1 MPLFGWRS
9 HAACA
14 CCGSGPI
21 AGSAGGVLRF
31 YPVPCPS
38 ATLTV
43 WASAWLHGCAAPDA
57 VIDGLH
63 TWAGL
68 HEVVA
73 VDETIARQL
82 DLPAPDQVPTSVV
95 GLLAAARRAGAGVG
109 QLLLPVPGDVRGLP
123 PDGPLAAAAMDS
135 GEAAVFTGAELAAVP
150 NAVADGVLRW
160 TVFAD
165 GPLPAAPEPALADA
179 EHGLRGAVRQAAT
192 TLVELGVARHRPGVR
207 AEIAEALEHRI
218 RPPWP
223 EGTPARALRVLEQA
237 DEVEA
242 ILRAA
247 DTDNLGGAVSAS
259 VAAARSAV
267 LRPLFTAVRE
277 ARRSAVAE
285 AVRALTPRAGRR

>member
-1 MPLFGWRS
+1 MRVR
-9 HAACA
+9 
-14 CCGSGPI
+14 
-21 AGSAGGVLRF
+21 VLRS
-31 YPVPCPS
+31 YSVPCPS
-38 ATLTV
+38 ATFTV

-73 VDETIARQL
+73 VDEATARQL
-82 DLPAPDQVPTSVV
+82 DLPAPDEVPTSVV
-95 GLLAAARRAGAGVG
+95 GLLATARRAGAGVG

-123 PDGPLAAAAMDS
+123 PEGPLAAAALRS
-135 GEAAVFTGAELAAVP
+135 GEVAVFTGAELAAVP
-150 NAVADGVLRW
+150 DTVAEGVLRW
-160 TVFAD
+160 TVFAS
-165 GPLPAAPEPALADA
+165 GPLPPAPEPELPDA

-192 TLVELGVARHRPGVR
+192 TLVELDLARHRPGVR
-207 AEIAEALEHRI
+207 AEIAEALELRV

-223 EGTPARALRVLEQA
+223 EGTPPRALRVLEQA

-247 DTDNLGGAVSAS
+247 DTDNLGGALSAS
-259 VAAARSAV
+259 VAAARSAA

>member
-1 MPLFGWRS
+1 
-9 HAACA
+9 
-14 CCGSGPI
+14 
-21 AGSAGGVLRF
+21 
-31 YPVPCPS
+31 
-38 ATLTV
+38 V
-43 WASAWLHGCAAPDA
+43 WTSAWLHGCAAPDA

-73 VDETIARQL
+73 VDEATARRL
-82 DLPAPDQVPTSVV
+82 DLPAPGEPPTSVV
-95 GLLAAARRAGAGVG
+95 GLLAAARRTGASGG

-123 PDGPLAAAAMDS
+123 ADGLLAATALEH
-135 GEAAVFTGAELAAVP
+135 GEAAVFPGADLAVVP
-150 NAVADGVLRW
+150 SSAAEGVLRW

-165 GPLPAAPEPALADA
+165 GPLPPAPEPALSDA

-192 TLVELGVARHRPGVR
+192 TLVELGVARRRPGVR
-207 AEIAEALEHRI
+207 AEIAEALKRRV

-223 EGTPARALRVLEQA
+223 EGTPARTLRVLEQA

-247 DTDNLGGAVSAS
+247 DADSLGGALSAS
-259 VAAARSAV
+259 AAARSAA

-285 AVRALTPRAGRR
+285 AVRALIPRAGRR

>member
-1 MPLFGWRS
+1 M
-9 HAACA
+9 
-14 CCGSGPI
+14 
-21 AGSAGGVLRF
+21 
-31 YPVPCPS
+31 
-38 ATLTV
+38 

-57 VIDGLH
+57 VIDGLQ

-68 HEVVA
+68 HEFVA
-73 VDETIARQL
+73 ADEATARRL
-82 DLPAPDQVPTSVV
+82 DLPAPGSVPTSVV
-95 GLLAAARRAGAGVG
+95 GMLAAARRAGAGVAR
-109 QLLLPVPGDVRGLP
+109 LLLPVPGDVRGLP
-123 PDGPLAAAAMDS
+123 PDGPLAAAALGS
-135 GEAAVFTGAELAAVP
+135 AEVAVFTGAELAAVP
-150 NAVADGVLRW
+150 HTAADGVLRW
-160 TVFAD
+160 TVFSD
-165 GPLPAAPEPALADA
+165 SPLPSAPEPALVDA

-192 TLVELGVARHRPGVR
+192 TLVELDVARHRPGVR
-207 AEIAEALEHRI
+207 AEIAETLEHRI

-242 ILRAA
+242 ILRVAE
-247 DTDNLGGAVSAS
+247 TDSLGGALSAS

>member
-1 MPLFGWRS
+1 MS
-9 HAACA
+9 
-14 CCGSGPI
+14 STV
-21 AGSAGGVLRF
+21 AGGPNSTSQPRRVCILGVRVLRS
-31 YPVPCPS
+31 YSVPCPS
-38 ATLTV
+38 ATFTV

-73 VDETIARQL
+73 VDEVTAQQL
-82 DLPAPDQVPTSVV
+82 DLPAPGEVPTSVV
-95 GLLAAARRAGAGVG
+95 GLLASARRAGAGVG

-123 PDGPLAAAAMDS
+123 PEGPLAAAALFS
-135 GEAAVFTGAELAAVP
+135 GEVAVFTGAELAAVP
-150 NAVADGVLRW
+150 NTVAEGVLRW

-165 GPLPAAPEPALADA
+165 GCLPPAPEPELSEA

-192 TLVELGVARHRPGVR
+192 TLVELDLARHRPGVR
-207 AEIAEALEHRI
+207 AEIAEALELRV

-247 DTDNLGGAVSAS
+247 DTDNLGGALSAS
-259 VAAARSAV
+259 VAAARSAA

>member
-1 MPLFGWRS
+1 MRVR
-9 HAACA
+9 
-14 CCGSGPI
+14 
-21 AGSAGGVLRF
+21 VLRS

-38 ATLTV
+38 ATFTV

-73 VDETIARQL
+73 VDEVTARQL
-82 DLPAPDQVPTSVV
+82 DLPAPDEVPTSVV
-95 GLLAAARRAGAGVG
+95 GLLATARRGGAGAG

-123 PDGPLAAAAMDS
+123 PEGPLAAAALRS
-135 GEAAVFTGAELAAVP
+135 GEVAIFTGAELAAVP
-150 NAVADGVLRW
+150 NTVAEGVLRW
-160 TVFAD
+160 TVFAS
-165 GPLPAAPEPALADA
+165 GSLPPAPEPALPDA

-192 TLVELGVARHRPGVR
+192 TLVELDLARHRPGVR
-207 AEIAEALEHRI
+207 AEIAEALEHRV

-223 EGTPARALRVLEQA
+223 EGTPPRALRVLEQA

-247 DTDNLGGAVSAS
+247 DTDNLGGALSAS
-259 VAAARSAV
+259 VAAARSAA

>member
-1 MPLFGWRS
+1 MNTDGSRRTGSLRAATPSARVENPLPS
-9 HAACA
+9 
-14 CCGSGPI
+14 
-21 AGSAGGVLRF
+21 

-43 WASAWLHGCAAPDA
+43 WASAWLHGSAAPDA

-63 TWAGL
+63 SWAGL

-73 VDETIARQL
+73 ADEATARQL
-82 DLPAPDQVPTSVV
+82 DLPAPGAAPASVV
-95 GLLAAARRAGAGVG
+95 GLLAAARRAGADGG

-123 PDGPLAAAAMDS
+123 PKASLVAAALDS
-135 GEAAVFTGAELAAVP
+135 GEVAVLTGAELTVVP
-150 NAVADGVLRW
+150 TVVADGVLRW

-165 GPLPAAPEPALADA
+165 GPLPPAPEPALPDA

-207 AEIAEALEHRI
+207 AEIAETLERRV

-223 EGTPARALRVLEQA
+223 EGTPGRTLRVLEQA

-247 DTDNLGGAVSAS
+247 NTDNPGSSLSAS
-259 VAAARSAV
+259 VVAARSAA

-277 ARRSAVAE
+277 ARRSAIAE

>member
-1 MPLFGWRS
+1 M
-9 HAACA
+9 
-14 CCGSGPI
+14 
-21 AGSAGGVLRF
+21 
-31 YPVPCPS
+31 PCPS
-38 ATLTV
+38 ATFTV

-73 VDETIARQL
+73 VDEATARQL
-82 DLPAPDQVPTSVV
+82 DLPAPGEVPTSVV
-95 GLLAAARRAGAGVG
+95 GLLATARRAGAGVG
-109 QLLLPVPGDVRGLP
+109 RLLLPVPGDVRGLP
-123 PDGPLAAAAMDS
+123 PQGPLAAAALGS

-150 NAVADGVLRW
+150 NVVAEGVLRW

-165 GPLPAAPEPALADA
+165 GRLPPAPEPELSDA

-192 TLVELGVARHRPGVR
+192 TLVELDLARHRPGVR
-207 AEIAEALEHRI
+207 AEIAEALEQRV

-247 DTDNLGGAVSAS
+247 DTDNLGGALSAS
-259 VAAARSAV
+259 VAAARSAA

>member
-1 MPLFGWRS
+1 
-9 HAACA
+9 
-14 CCGSGPI
+14 
-21 AGSAGGVLRF
+21 
-31 YPVPCPS
+31 
-38 ATLTV
+38 
-43 WASAWLHGCAAPDA
+43 
-57 VIDGLH
+57 
-63 TWAGL
+63 L

-73 VDETIARQL
+73 ADETTARQL
-82 DLPAPDQVPTSVV
+82 DLPTPDAVPTSVV
-95 GLLAAARRAGAGVG
+95 GLLAAARRAGAGAG

-123 PDGPLAAAAMDS
+123 PEGSLATAALGS
-135 GEAAVFTGAELAAVP
+135 GEVAVFIGAEMAVVP

-160 TVFAD
+160 TVFIA
-165 GPLPAAPEPALADA
+165 GPLPPAPEPALVDA

-192 TLVELGVARHRPGVR
+192 TLVELDVARHRPGVR
-207 AEIAEALEHRI
+207 AEIAETLEHRV

-242 ILRAA
+242 ILRVA
-247 DTDNLGGAVSAS
+247 DTDSLGGAVSAS
-259 VAAARSAV
+259 VAAARSAA

>member
-1 MPLFGWRS
+1 M
-9 HAACA
+9 
-14 CCGSGPI
+14 
-21 AGSAGGVLRF
+21 
-31 YPVPCPS
+31 PCPS

-73 VDETIARQL
+73 VDEATARRL
-82 DLPAPDQVPTSVV
+82 DLPAPGEPPTSVV
-95 GLLAAARRAGAGVG
+95 GLLAAARRAGAGGG

-123 PDGPLAAAAMDS
+123 HEGSLAAAALEH
-135 GEAAVFTGAELAAVP
+135 GEVAVFTGAELAVVP
-150 NAVADGVLRW
+150 DAVADGVLSW
-160 TVFAD
+160 TVFTD
-165 GPLPAAPEPALADA
+165 GPLPAVPEPALSEA

-192 TLVELGVARHRPGVR
+192 TLVELDVARHRPGVR
-207 AEIAEALEHRI
+207 AEIAEALERRI

-223 EGTPARALRVLEQA
+223 DGTPARTLRVLEQA

-247 DTDNLGGAVSAS
+247 DADNLGGALSAS
-259 VAAARSAV
+259 VAAARSAA

>member
-1 MPLFGWRS
+1 M
-9 HAACA
+9 
-14 CCGSGPI
+14 
-21 AGSAGGVLRF
+21 
-31 YPVPCPS
+31 
-38 ATLTV
+38 TV
-43 WASAWLHGCAAPDA
+43 WASAWLHGSAAPDA

-73 VDETIARQL
+73 ADEPTARRL
-82 DLPAPDQVPTSVV
+82 DLPAPGEAPTSVV
-95 GLLAAARRAGAGVG
+95 GLLASARRAGADGG

-123 PDGPLAAAAMDS
+123 PEGPLAATALSS
-135 GEAAVFTGAELAAVP
+135 GEVAMFTSAELAVVP
-150 NAVADGVLRW
+150 AAVADGVLRW
-160 TVFAD
+160 TVFAP
-165 GPLPAAPEPALADA
+165 GPLPAVGEPALSDA

-192 TLVELGVARHRPGVR
+192 TLVDLDVARHRPGVR
-207 AEIAEALEHRI
+207 AEIAEALERRT

-237 DEVEA
+237 DEVQA
-242 ILRAA
+242 ILVAA
-247 DTDNLGGAVSAS
+247 DTDDLGGALSAS
-259 VAAARSAV
+259 VVAARSAA

>member
-1 MPLFGWRS
+1 M
-9 HAACA
+9 
-14 CCGSGPI
+14 
-21 AGSAGGVLRF
+21 
-31 YPVPCPS
+31 PCPS

-43 WASAWLHGCAAPDA
+43 WASAWLHGCASPDA

-73 VDETIARQL
+73 ADEATARQF
-82 DLPAPDQVPTSVV
+82 DLPAPSAVPTSVV
-95 GLLAAARRAGAGVG
+95 GLLATARRVGADGG

-123 PDGPLAAAAMDS
+123 SEGPLLAGALDG
-135 GEAAVFTGAELAAVP
+135 GEVAVFTGADLAVVP
-150 NAVADGVLRW
+150 VTVADGVLRW
-160 TVFAD
+160 TVFAP
-165 GPLPAAPEPALADA
+165 GPLPPAPEPALPDA

-192 TLVELGVARHRPGVR
+192 TLVELDVARHRPGVR
-207 AEIAEALEHRI
+207 AEIAEALECRI

-223 EGTPARALRVLEQA
+223 DGTPGRALRVLEQA

-242 ILRAA
+242 ILGAA
-247 DTDNLGGAVSAS
+247 DTDNLGGALSAS
-259 VAAARSAV
+259 IAAARSAA

>member
-1 MPLFGWRS
+1 
-9 HAACA
+9 
-14 CCGSGPI
+14 
-21 AGSAGGVLRF
+21 VLPRRVCIF
-31 YPVPCPS
+31 RLRVLLSYSVPCPS

-43 WASAWLHGCAAPDA
+43 WASAWLHGSAAPDA

-73 VDETIARQL
+73 ADETTGRQL
-82 DLPAPDQVPTSVV
+82 DLPAPGAVPTSVV
-95 GLLAAARRAGAGVG
+95 GLLAAARRAGAGAG

-123 PDGPLAAAAMDS
+123 PEGPLATAALGS
-135 GEAAVFTGAELAAVP
+135 GEVAVFIGAELAVVP

-160 TVFAD
+160 TVFMA
-165 GPLPAAPEPALADA
+165 GPLPPAPEPALVEA

-192 TLVELGVARHRPGVR
+192 TLAELDVARHRPGVR
-207 AEIAEALEHRI
+207 AEIAETLEHRV

-242 ILRAA
+242 ILRVA

-259 VAAARSAV
+259 VAAARSAA

>member
-1 MPLFGWRS
+1 M
-9 HAACA
+9 CA
-14 CCGSGPI
+14 FRVR
-21 AGSAGGVLRF
+21 VLLS
-31 YPVPCPS
+31 YSVPCPS

-43 WASAWLHGCAAPDA
+43 WASAWLHGAAAPDA

-73 VDETIARQL
+73 ADETTARQL
-82 DLPAPDQVPTSVV
+82 DLPAPAAVPTSVV
-95 GLLAAARRAGAGVG
+95 GLLAAARRAGASVG
-109 QLLLPVPGDVRGLP
+109 RLLLPVPGDVRGLP
-123 PDGPLAAAAMDS
+123 PEGSLAAAALGC
-135 GEAAVFTGAELAAVP
+135 GEVAVFTGAELAAVP

-160 TVFAD
+160 TVFTD
-165 GPLPAAPEPALADA
+165 SPLPPAPEPALVDA

-192 TLVELGVARHRPGVR
+192 TLVELDVARHRPGVR
-207 AEIAEALEHRI
+207 AEIADTLERRV

-223 EGTPARALRVLEQA
+223 QGTPARALRVLEQA

-242 ILRAA
+242 ILRVA

-259 VAAARSAV
+259 VAAARSAA